1 MLRLTT
7 ALVLSLAPLSLR
19 AEVPRVL
26 ADTIPVH
33 SLVAQVMGDLGSPDL
48 LLPPGVSVH
57 DYQMRPSDAAR
68 LSGADVVI
76 WTGAGLT
83 PWLADPVGTLAPD
96 ALHLELLATEG
107 WDALPLRAGT
117 AFDHGHDHDHA
128 EETAGDDG
136 HDHGGDH
143 DHAEEDGHDH
153 GGDQDHNHG
162 GDHDSAAAE
171 GHDHA
176 AEHGDH
182 GHDHAHAAG
191 GTDPHAWLSP
201 AVAAVW
207 LGHIAA
213 ALAEAD
219 PANAA
224 TYRTNA
230 AAAADR
236 LADLQSSLAA
246 DLAPLSG
253 RAFVVPHD
261 AYQYF
266 ESAFALPAAGAVAL
280 SDAAAPGPAR
290 IADLR
295 DRVEAGDIAC
305 ILTDPQTNPEWSALL
320 TETGLARTARV
331 DADGTDIPPGP
342 DAHAAI
348 LTGIAAALTACLSD
362 G

>member
-19 AEVPRVL
+19 AEIPRVL

-33 SLVAQVMGDLGSPDL
+33 SLVAQVMGDLGTPDL

-68 LSGADVVI
+68 LSSADVVV

-83 PWLADPVGTLAPD
+83 SWLGDPVETLAPK

-107 WDALPLRAGT
+107 WDALPLRAGA
-117 AFDHGHDHDHA
+117 AFDDGHGHGGKEAGEDTDHDHA
-128 EETAGDDG
+128 EEAG
-136 HDHGGDH
+136 HDDGGDH
-143 DHAEEDGHDH
+143 DHD
-153 GGDQDHNHG
+153 HG

-171 GHDHA
+171 GLDHA
-176 AEHGDH
+176 AQHGDH

-201 AVAAVW
+201 GVAAVW

-213 ALAEAD
+213 TLAEAD

-224 TYRTNA
+224 TYRANA
-230 AAAADR
+230 EAAADR
-236 LADLQSSLAA
+236 LSDLQTQLAA
-246 DLAPLSG
+246 DLAAFSG

-266 ESAFALPAAGAVAL
+266 ETAFALPAAGAVAL

-305 ILTDPQTNPEWSALL
+305 ILTDPQTNPAWSALL

-348 LTGIAAALTACLSD
+348 LTGIAAALASCLAE